1 MPQIALSYHTGK
13 QHYQNSMPLNEIIT
27 DISLFSM
34 QISIYPNSERFELV
48 ITPYL
53 KQIGY
58 VVKQIQVTSYHV
70 RTEFCCYGCC
80 QGRAASL
87 TYIVTKLNEHAE
99 LDVPYGPGTSCK
111 KSEKSLESI
120 LRKECYTQT

>member
-1 MPQIALSYHTGK
+1 
-13 QHYQNSMPLNEIIT
+13 MPLNEIIT

-58 VVKQIQVTSYHV
+58 AVKQIQVPSYHV
-70 RTEFCCYGCC
+70 HTEFCCYGCC

-87 TYIVTKLNEHAE
+87 TYIVTKLN
-99 LDVPYGPGTSCK
+99 
-111 KSEKSLESI
+111 
-120 LRKECYTQT
+120 